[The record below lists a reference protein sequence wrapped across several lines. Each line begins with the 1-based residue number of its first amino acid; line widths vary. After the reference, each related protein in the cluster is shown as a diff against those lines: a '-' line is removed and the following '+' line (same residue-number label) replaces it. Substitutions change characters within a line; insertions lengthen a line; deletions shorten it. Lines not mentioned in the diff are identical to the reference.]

1 MVSVSRKPGTGRT
14 QSVPVFDSSRQTL
27 LRLATTALPPSAS
40 WRNGGD
46 GSTPESMTATET
58 PLPSSGC
65 PFAPVRVCTASAP
78 RVAVFEVWSKNSIGL
93 LPSRSTTP
101 GCDRAASTWSAVP
114 EATATP
120 IRSNSVTGR
129 MPVAVTAARAAPM
142 SVPCTRTVVGV
153 APVRVVSWSA
163 RKPWTGAGDGP
174 DGAAWAGEA
183 MTAAAATAVR
193 VPTPRT
199 RRDRLMALLEVA
211 AQRCVRC
218 LNEPPGAGLPRGRVT
233 PGPGGQDPAHA
244 DTEPRR
250 PFRLSPGT
258 GLHGDE
264 RVLRHQRPTG
274 GRTHHPAGAGPG
286 DHFSRHGGHV
296 RAVHQ

>member
-1 MVSVSRKPGTGRT
+1 M
-14 QSVPVFDSSRQTL
+14 
-27 LRLATTALPPSAS
+27 
-40 WRNGGD
+40 
-46 GSTPESMTATET
+46 
-58 PLPSSGC
+58 
-65 PFAPVRVCTASAP
+65 
-78 RVAVFEVWSKNSIGL
+78 
-93 LPSRSTTP
+93 TP
-101 GCDRAASTWSAVP
+101 GCDRAASTCSAVP

-129 MPVAVTAARAAPM
+129 MPVAAAAGRAGARPVPGTRAGGGGGPAAAARAGAM
-142 SVPCTRTVVGV
+142 SVPCTGTGVGV
-153 APVRVVSWSA
+153 APARVVSWSA
-163 RKPWTGAGDGP
+163 RKPWTGAGDGL

-193 VPTPRT
+193 LPTPRT

-218 LNEPPGAGLPRGRVT
+218 LNEPPGAGLPQGRVT

>member
-1 MVSVSRKPGTGRT
+1 M
-14 QSVPVFDSSRQTL
+14 
-27 LRLATTALPPSAS
+27 
-40 WRNGGD
+40 
-46 GSTPESMTATET
+46 
-58 PLPSSGC
+58 
-65 PFAPVRVCTASAP
+65 
-78 RVAVFEVWSKNSIGL
+78 
-93 LPSRSTTP
+93 TP
-101 GCDRAASTWSAVP
+101 GCDRAASTCSAVP

-129 MPVAVTAARAAPM
+129 MPVAVTAPRAAAM

-199 RRDRLMALLEVA
+199 RRDLLMALLEVA

-218 LNEPPGAGLPRGRVT
+218 LNEPPGAGLP
-233 PGPGGQDPAHA
+233 GQGYP
-244 DTEPRR
+244 
-250 PFRLSPGT
+250 
-258 GLHGDE
+258 
-264 RVLRHQRPTG
+264 
-274 GRTHHPAGAGPG
+274 GAGRAGSGPCG
-286 DHFSRHGGHV
+286 HGTSTAFPSQPRDWAAWG
-296 RAVHQ
+296 